1 MVAYGEAGMT
11 IESATERKGAI
22 IAGIA
27 VLTLA
32 ALIAFFLTAPR
43 HNDEMRTRA
52 VTSATAGLAAMAP
65 ETSDAPK

>member
-1 MVAYGEAGMT
+1 VL
-11 IESATERKGAI
+11 
-22 IAGIA
+22 

-43 HNDEMRTRA
+43 HNDEMRTRV

-65 ETSDAPK
+65 ETSDAPT